1 MSAPDVWADMRRLV
15 LEVADP
21 HRAVVTATG
30 ESFFRTKVLRRL
42 LDGPLSAG
50 ELAEQLGSDPPY
62 LSITLRDLEARGHL
76 GRTEDPFDRRR
87 RVVALTDSGRELA
100 RTANE
105 VLRTPPAALSAL
117 NEADLA
123 TLARILSSLLD
134 DAAGSAEAYKLRSS
148 S

>member
-1 MSAPDVWADMRRLV
+1 MNAPDVWADMRRLV
-15 LEVADP
+15 LEVSDP
-21 HRAVVTATG
+21 HRAVVAATG

-42 LDGPLSAG
+42 LHGPLSAG

-87 RVVALTDSGRELA
+87 RVVALTGSGRELA
-100 RTANE
+100 RVADE
-105 VLRTPPAALSAL
+105 VLRTPPAALSDL

-123 TLARILSSLLD
+123 TLSRILSALLGD
-134 DAAGSAEAYKLRSS
+134 SVTSA
-148 S
+148 